1 MVEEDPKAPETTFDA
16 RAFLTDLTGQPGV
29 YRMIGEDG
37 EVLYVGKAR
46 HLRRR
51 VSSYF
56 RSNLSSPRIRAMVA
70 QIRDIQVT
78 VTSTEAEALLLENNL
93 IKEHQPR
100 YNVLLRDDKSYPYI
114 FLSQHTYP
122 RITLHRGGRR
132 QPGRYFGPY
141 PSSPAVRETLNLLQ
155 KLFLIRPC
163 RDSYFQNR
171 TRPCLQ
177 YQINRCSAP
186 CVGFITPEAYA
197 RDVAH
202 AVDFLEGR
210 SARVIEDRVREM
222 EAASARL
229 DFERAAVLRDQ
240 IARLQEVTRRQY
252 VSGEGGDVDI
262 LAVAGGAGEA
272 CVQVFSIRGGLN
284 LGNRTYFPRRPEEDD
299 DRPGALLT
307 AFIGQYYLSREV
319 PPQLIL
325 SHAPQD
331 RAVLEEMLTLRRGQ
345 KVTLSWNVRGER
357 ARWLQMAQHNA
368 QLSLNTRLAGR
379 SGMRDRLEALR
390 QALGLQ
396 APPMRMECFD
406 ISHAQGEATVASCVV
421 FNQEGPLKSDYR
433 RFNIRDIA
441 PGDDYAA
448 MRQALERR
456 YTRLKRGEARLP
468 DLLFID
474 GGRGQVRQAVEVL
487 QALDVQGV
495 QVVGVAKGE
504 TRRPGLE
511 TLVLSDAPAPTIL
524 PPGSKAL
531 HLIQQIRDEAH
542 RFAITGHRQ
551 RRARSRNTSS
561 LEQIPGMGPKRRQ
574 QLLKHFGGLRGVSRA
589 GVEDLARVPGI
600 SRKLAQQVYDSL
612 HDD

>member
-1 MVEEDPKAPETTFDA
+1 
-16 RAFLTDLTGQPGV
+16 RPG
-29 YRMIGEDG
+29 
-37 EVLYVGKAR
+37 
-46 HLRRR
+46 
-51 VSSYF
+51 
-56 RSNLSSPRIRAMVA
+56 
-70 QIRDIQVT
+70 
-78 VTSTEAEALLLENNL
+78 
-93 IKEHQPR
+93 
-100 YNVLLRDDKSYPYI
+100 
-114 FLSQHTYP
+114 
-122 RITLHRGGRR
+122 
-132 QPGRYFGPY
+132 
-141 PSSPAVRETLNLLQ
+141 
-155 KLFLIRPC
+155 

-186 CVGFITPEAYA
+186 CVGFISPEAYA

-511 TLVLSDAPAPTIL
+511 TLVLSDATAPTIL

>member
-1 MVEEDPKAPETTFDA
+1 MVDGDAHSPDEGFDA
-16 RAFLTDLTGQPGV
+16 RALIADLTTRPGV

-46 HLRRR
+46 NLRRR

-70 QIRDIQVT
+70 QIRDIQVA
-78 VTSTEAEALLLENNL
+78 VTATEAEALLLENNL
-93 IKEHQPR
+93 IKEHRPR
-100 YNVLLRDDKSYPYI
+100 YNVLLRDDKGYPYI
-114 FLSQHTYP
+114 FLSRHTYP
-122 RITLHRGGRR
+122 RIALHRGSRR

-141 PSSPAVRETLNLLQ
+141 PSTPAVRETLNLLQ

-163 RDSYFQNR
+163 RDSFFENR
-171 TRPCLQ
+171 SRPCLQ
-177 YQINRCSAP
+177 YQIKRCSAP
-186 CVGFITPEAYA
+186 CVGFISPQAYA
-197 RDVAH
+197 QDVAH

-210 SARVIEDRVREM
+210 SARIIEDRVREM

-240 IARLQEVTRRQY
+240 IARLQEVTQRQY

-262 LAVAGGAGEA
+262 IAVAAAAGEA

-284 LGNRTYFPRRPEEDD
+284 LGNRAYFPRSPEEGDP
-299 DRPGALLT
+299 RPGALLT
-307 AFIGQYYLSREV
+307 AFLGQYYLAREV
-319 PPQLIL
+319 PPQIIL

-345 KVTLSWNVRGER
+345 KVSLSWNVRGER
-357 ARWLQMAQHNA
+357 ARWLQMARNNA
-368 QLSLNTRLAGR
+368 QLSLETRLAGR
-379 SGMRDRLEALR
+379 GGMRARLETLR

-396 APPMRMECFD
+396 APPTRMECFD

-421 FNQEGPLKSDYR
+421 FNQDGPLKSDYR
-433 RFNIRDIA
+433 RFNIRDIT

-468 DLLFID
+468 DVLFID
-474 GGRGQVRQAVEVL
+474 GGRGQVRQALEVL
-487 QALDVQGV
+487 EALEIQGV
-495 QVVGVAKGE
+495 RVVGVAKGE
-504 TRRPGLE
+504 SRRAGME
-511 TLVLSDAPAPTIL
+511 TLVLSDATAPTIL

-551 RRARSRNTSS
+551 RRARSRNTSP

-600 SRKLAQQVYDSL
+600 SRKLAQQVFDSL

>member
-1 MVEEDPKAPETTFDA
+1 MGGEDTHSPAEAFDP
-16 RAFLTDLTGQPGV
+16 RAFIADLTTQPGV

-46 HLRRR
+46 NLRRR

-70 QIRDIQVT
+70 QIRDIQVA
-78 VTSTEAEALLLENNL
+78 VTATEAEALLLENNL
-93 IKEHQPR
+93 IKEHRPR
-100 YNVLLRDDKSYPYI
+100 YNVLLRDDKGYPYI

-122 RITLHRGGRR
+122 RIALHRGARR

-163 RDSYFQNR
+163 RDSFFENR
-171 TRPCLQ
+171 SRPCLQ
-177 YQINRCSAP
+177 YQIKRCSAP
-186 CVGFITPEAYA
+186 CVGLISPEAYA

-222 EAASARL
+222 EAAAARL
-229 DFERAAVLRDQ
+229 DFEQAAVLRDQ
-240 IARLQEVTRRQY
+240 IARLQEVTQRQY
-252 VSGEGGDVDI
+252 VSGDGGDVDI
-262 LAVAGGAGEA
+262 VAAATAGGET

-284 LGNRTYFPRRPEEDD
+284 LGNRAYFPQGPEEDD
-299 DRPGALLT
+299 PRPGALLT
-307 AFIGQYYLSREV
+307 AFLGQYYLAREV
-319 PPQLIL
+319 PPQIIL

-331 RAVLEEMLTLRRGQ
+331 RAVLEEMLGLCRGQ
-345 KVTLSWNVRGER
+345 KVSLSWNVRGER
-357 ARWLQMAQHNA
+357 ARWLQMAVHNA
-368 QLSLNTRLAGR
+368 QLSLETRLAGR
-379 SGMRDRLEALR
+379 SGMRARLEALR
-390 QALGLQ
+390 QALGLE
-396 APPMRMECFD
+396 APPTRMECFD

-421 FNQEGPLKSDYR
+421 FNQDGPLKSDYR
-433 RFNIRDIA
+433 RFNIRDIT

-456 YTRLKRGEARLP
+456 YARLKRGEARLP
-468 DLLFID
+468 DVLFID
-474 GGRGQVRQAVEVL
+474 GGRGQVHQALEVL
-487 QALDVQGV
+487 EALEIQGV
-495 QVVGVAKGE
+495 RVVGVAKGE
-504 TRRPGLE
+504 SRRAGME
-511 TLVLSDAPAPTIL
+511 TLVLSDATAPTIL
-524 PPGSKAL
+524 PPASKAL

-551 RRARSRNTSS
+551 RRARSRNTSP

-600 SRKLAQQVYDSL
+600 SRKLAQQVFDSL